1 MSLQS
6 LDFLSPPISLYYNDK
21 RTHTSKISG
30 LIVIAL
36 MFSCLS
42 YILILVYST
51 INHLNVT
58 SLIYKKFEWEAGFYQ
73 MNSSVLFHFFQIF
86 CPEDGGYFD
95 KYDPKYIRIYTTYV
109 HNDLEQS
116 QLYLYDHWVF
126 DECKEGVDDKE
137 ISKDLFENVVNF
149 TNSACVRYYYNSEKK
164 TYYTTGENEFV
175 WPHMEHGIS
184 RRDNV
189 FLTTLIEKCS
199 NESVLTDKLGY
210 CASAES
216 IEEYIQRYFGFYLY
230 LLDNSIDPTNYTNPF
245 QNYFQILSTGIGNS
259 KTFVENYIHFAP
271 VRMRTKVGDIFG
283 QYTDQNSFF
292 YDFNRK
298 GTAES
303 HNRILLKNYYLMQ
316 NNFNIYE
323 RRYNG
328 ITDILSNIGGIVQLF
343 FYLFFTVNF
352 LYHNYIIVM
361 DTNHFF
367 CKIEN
372 ASNEENSYGTNIK
385 SNRIFNPFKN
395 IKVSIMEN
403 VVNKKPLKKQVYS
416 VNLDIDAESDIIS
429 NGNKSDNNANN
440 KLKNNQIK
448 TFSRFKESNT
458 QIKKNNYVKSTV
470 NSSIKKKEIIKY
482 MNKSNISDESN
493 DFSNIKIKEIE
504 NINKEKRLDSI
515 ELLKEK
521 NISSTQNNELIS
533 EYNDITTKNI
543 RLSKLNTNNNKIN
556 FPPKKQQKKKI
567 VHFNEKITKANNNKL
582 SQTVKPSHNIPE
594 LNQEIIK
601 NQKIQNLKD
610 QDLFELDI
618 DEEQDNKKAKK
629 EKSLIGKKTKREK
642 KSSKQEQ
649 RQIKRI
655 IEMANTKAVQNNI
668 EKQNEKEKENQIYDL
683 WGENTNP
690 TKSTNKL
697 KLNYPKVPL
706 PHPGQSY
713 NPNKK
718 DLNKLLSSVVEN
730 NKHLVKQD
738 EESIDNNDDNINI
751 FEEEESEEVK
761 NPVSNNE
768 PVSDIN
774 RLTKKQKRQKETKK
788 ANKLMNRYQEEQKR
802 IKVAINNAL
811 GAKKIAKEQKKRE
824 EELIKKQD
832 EEKKKEK
839 IKNYEIKK
847 GIINDKELLE
857 DFQVN
862 KTPVPLRKMREEI
875 NPLSER
881 WNNIMKRNMIGEY
894 STKTRKKGNRKL
906 KKFKFLDIDG
916 PLDYDEGDEDFD
928 IVE

>member
-601 NQKIQNLKD
+601 NQKLNKEMVKKSKYFEKEFSFISYFISYILCMYLK
-610 QDLFELDI
+610 
-618 DEEQDNKKAKK
+618 NKKTDKYKNLSSLVSFRKK
-629 EKSLIGKKTKREK
+629 ILSENFIFHQHIINLLLGKKCG
-642 KSSKQEQ
+642 
-649 RQIKRI
+649 I
-655 IEMANTKAVQNNI
+655 
-668 EKQNEKEKENQIYDL
+668 
-683 WGENTNP
+683 
-690 TKSTNKL
+690 
-697 KLNYPKVPL
+697 
-706 PHPGQSY
+706 
-713 NPNKK
+713 NPN
-718 DLNKLLSSVVEN
+718 
-730 NKHLVKQD
+730 
-738 EESIDNNDDNINI
+738 
-751 FEEEESEEVK
+751 
-761 NPVSNNE
+761 
-768 PVSDIN
+768 
-774 RLTKKQKRQKETKK
+774 
-788 ANKLMNRYQEEQKR
+788 
-802 IKVAINNAL
+802 
-811 GAKKIAKEQKKRE
+811 
-824 EELIKKQD
+824 
-832 EEKKKEK
+832 
-839 IKNYEIKK
+839 EIKY
-847 GIINDKELLE
+847 
-857 DFQVN
+857 
-862 KTPVPLRKMREEI
+862 
-875 NPLSER
+875 
-881 WNNIMKRNMIGEY
+881 IM
-894 STKTRKKGNRKL
+894 
-906 KKFKFLDIDG
+906 
-916 PLDYDEGDEDFD
+916 
-928 IVE
+928 